1 MFHPARKDSSL
12 RGHMGRT
19 IWHCHIAMSLDGKI
33 ARADG
38 SFDWLESYPPQD
50 FGFDSLMAG
59 IDAILMG
66 RDTYEVMRG
75 FGEWPYGEKP
85 TIVMTHR
92 PLVEAPGA
100 VEARSGD
107 LAVVAAELEA
117 RGYARV
123 WVEGGAQVIR
133 GMIAAG
139 KLDVLEMA
147 IVPIVL
153 GDGIPLIA
161 PGTPELKLALKSCEP
176 RSGGALHV
184 VYEAAR

>member
-1 MFHPARKDSSL
+1 
-12 RGHMGRT
+12 MGKT

-38 SFDWLESYPPQD
+38 SFDWLEHYPPQE
-50 FGFDSLMAG
+50 FGFDTLTAG

-66 RDTYEVMRG
+66 RDTYEVVRG
-75 FGEWPYGEKP
+75 FGAWPYGDKA

-92 PLVEAPGA
+92 PLLDAPPM

-107 LAVVAAELEA
+107 LAVLAPELEA
-117 RGYARV
+117 RGYRRV

-161 PGTPELKLALKSCEP
+161 PGTPELKLTLTSCEP

>member
-1 MFHPARKDSSL
+1 
-12 RGHMGRT
+12 
-19 IWHCHIAMSLDGKI
+19 
-33 ARADG
+33 
-38 SFDWLESYPPQD
+38 
-50 FGFDSLMAG
+50 
-59 IDAILMG
+59 
-66 RDTYEVMRG
+66 
-75 FGEWPYGEKP
+75 
-85 TIVMTHR
+85 MTNR
-92 PLVEAPGA
+92 PLVDTPRA

-107 LAVVAAELEA
+107 LVGVAAELEA
-117 RGYARV
+117 RGYRRV
-123 WVEGGAQVIR
+123 WVEGGAKVIR

-161 PGTPELKLALKSCEP
+161 LGTPELRLTLKSCEP

>member
-1 MFHPARKDSSL
+1 
-12 RGHMGRT
+12 
-19 IWHCHIAMSLDGKI
+19 
-33 ARADG
+33 
-38 SFDWLESYPPQD
+38 
-50 FGFDSLMAG
+50 
-59 IDAILMG
+59 
-66 RDTYEVMRG
+66 
-75 FGEWPYGEKP
+75 
-85 TIVMTHR
+85 MTHR

-153 GDGIPLIA
+153 GNGIPLIA
-161 PGTPELKLALKSCEP
+161 PGTPELKLTLKSCEP

>member
-1 MFHPARKDSSL
+1 
-12 RGHMGRT
+12 MGKT

-38 SFDWLESYPPQD
+38 SFDWLESFSPQD
-50 FGFDSLMAG
+50 FAFDALMAG

-66 RDTYEVMRG
+66 RDTYEVMRS

-85 TIVMTHR
+85 AIVMTHR
-92 PLVEAPGA
+92 PLVEPPPA

-133 GMIAAG
+133 GMIAAS

-184 VYEAAR
+184 VYEAVR

>member
-1 MFHPARKDSSL
+1 
-12 RGHMGRT
+12 MGRT
-19 IWHCHIAMSLDGKI
+19 IWHCRIAMSLDGKI

-161 PGTPELKLALKSCEP
+161 PGTPELKLTLKSCEP